1 MTIIKLDATPSTNTY
16 LSALWRQGI
25 FQPPVAVYTVDQT
38 AGRGRRGEVWQSE
51 SGKNLTISFLIPNPT
66 TQFSHSFAVIVQVSL
81 LIHQWLEQLQ
91 VPNLKIKWPN
101 DIMAGSKKICGILVE
116 RALLGASASPFV
128 VGVGINLNQQH
139 FKALD
144 HVTSVVNETGKHLD
158 IDEMARSLSA
168 LVENGFSDALELD
181 TKEYSRLIQRFES
194 RLYQMGERCC
204 VAIQDNSFQ
213 NVTILG
219 VNEDGRLRVRD
230 PLGEVLFLD
239 SAETHFDY
247 AAKC

>member
-1 MTIIKLDATPSTNTY
+1 MTIIKLDATPSTNSY

-25 FQPPVAVYTVDQT
+25 FEPPVAVYTLDQT

-51 SGKNLTISFLIPNPT
+51 SGKNLTISFLLPDPT
-66 TQFSHSFAVIVQVSL
+66 NEFSQSFAVIVHVSL
-81 LIHQWLEQLQ
+81 LVYQWLEQLQ
-91 VPNLKIKWPN
+91 VPDLKIKWPN

-128 VGVGINLNQQH
+128 VGIGINLNQEH
-139 FKALD
+139 FKALE
-144 HVTSVVNETGKHLD
+144 HATSVRNETGKSLD
-158 IDEMARSLSA
+158 VDEMARSLSA
-168 LVENGFSDALELD
+168 LVEKRFSEIQDLNA
-181 TKEYSRLIQRFES
+181 KEYSRLIERFES
-194 RLYQMGERCC
+194 HLYQKGECCC
-204 VAIQDNSFQ
+204 VAVQDNSFH

-230 PLGEVLFLD
+230 PNGEVLFLD

-247 AAKC
+247 SAKC

>member
-1 MTIIKLDATPSTNTY
+1 MTIIKLDATPSTNSY

-25 FQPPVAVYTVDQT
+25 FEPPVAIYTMDQS

-51 SGKNLTISFLIPNPT
+51 PGKNLIISFLLPDPT
-66 TQFSHSFAVIVQVSL
+66 NEFSQSFSVIVQISL
-81 LIHQWLEQLQ
+81 LIYQWLEQLQ
-91 VPNLKIKWPN
+91 VPDLKIKWPN

-128 VGVGINLNQQH
+128 VGIGINLNQEH
-139 FKALD
+139 FKELEHA
-144 HVTSVVNETGKHLD
+144 TSVLNETGKCFD

-168 LVENGFSDALELD
+168 LIENRFSEIQDLKANQ
-181 TKEYSRLIQRFES
+181 YSRLIQRFES
-194 RLYQMGERCC
+194 HLYQMGERCC
-204 VAIQDNSFQ
+204 VAVQDNSFQ
-213 NVTILG
+213 NVIILG
-219 VNEDGRLRVRD
+219 VNEDGRLRVSD
-230 PLGEVLFLD
+230 PQGEVLFLD

>member
-25 FQPPVAVYTVDQT
+25 FQPPVAVYTMDQT
-38 AGRGRRGEVWQSE
+38 AGRGRRGGVWQSE
-51 SGKNLTISFLIPNPT
+51 AGKNLTISFLIPDPT

-116 RALLGASASPFV
+116 RALLGGSASPFV
-128 VGVGINLNQQH
+128 VGVGINLNQEH
-139 FKALD
+139 FNAIE
-144 HVTSVVNETGKHLD
+144 HATSVVKETGKYLD
-158 IDEMARSLSA
+158 VDEMARSLSE
-168 LVENGFSDALELD
+168 LVEKGFSEPLELD
-181 TKEYSRLIQRFES
+181 VNQYSRLIQRFES
-194 RLYQMGERCC
+194 QLYQMGEHCC
-204 VAIQDNSFQ
+204 VAIQDGSFQ
-213 NVTILG
+213 HVTILG
-219 VNEDGRLRVRD
+219 VHEDGRLRVRNSQ
-230 PLGEVLFLD
+230 GEVLFLD
-239 SAETHFDY
+239 STETRFDY